1 MSAPT
6 RRPHPGSRAPTRGPL
21 ARLRRLVARLPARL
35 LAFNLLLVLVP
46 ITGLFYFG
54 LHQLLGRYERRLLD
68 GQERSMAQ
76 QGRLLAAALSDRP
89 AEPFPNADA
98 APAAAEPVAGLA
110 DGPLDADTAEGILA
124 GLEQRLTA
132 RLRVYDVDGRL
143 LADSS
148 RLGPRRDELD
158 AGSGAAAYGE
168 GPAATEDSWLYRFGA
183 APFRVWRR
191 WFRESG
197 ETSLRQRADSQ
208 EPTLPAAVR
217 SALAGRYGAETRPT
231 PGDQGSLTL
240 HVAIPVRSSE
250 RVIGVALA
258 SQSTYR
264 ILEELRAMRLSF
276 FEVFLA
282 SLAGAILLSVVA
294 ATTIARPIRRL
305 RAEAASLVDRRGRLR
320 GTFSGS
326 DKLDE
331 VGDLARALERL
342 SSRVE
347 EHLRFVESFAAD
359 VSHELKNPLTSIRA
373 ANELLAEATDRDERR
388 RLLGTVASE
397 VARMERLL
405 SAVREISLIDSML
418 DREMDQ
424 PETPP
429 VELGNLLRALTDAAR
444 LRADQGGDSV
454 EVALELPPEPV
465 LVAGAPERLAQVV
478 ENLIDNAVGFSAIGS
493 RVLVRLFSERSED
506 GFQAVLVVADRGPG
520 IPQEHVARVFDRF
533 FTYRP
538 ASGAPQRGRRQE
550 WHTGLGLSIV
560 AAIVD
565 AYGGRVTAANRPG
578 GGAELTVRLP
588 AVPPAPAG
596 GGRTQRT
603 DPSIS
608 TADHETDHGNTPD
621 KD

>member
-1 MSAPT
+1 MSA
-6 RRPHPGSRAPTRGPL
+6 RARQPHPGLRAPAIGPVG
-21 ARLRRLVARLPARL
+21 RLRRFAARLPARL

-54 LHQLLGRYERRLLD
+54 LHELLGRYERRLLD

-76 QGRLLAAALSDRP
+76 QGRVLAAALSDRP
-89 AEPFPNADA
+89 DA
-98 APAAAEPVAGLA
+98 GPPEAGGAQPGPL
-110 DGPLDADTAEGILA
+110 PLDAPLDAETAERILA
-124 GLEQRLTA
+124 GMEQRLTA
-132 RLRVYDVDGRL
+132 RLRVYDADGRL

-148 RLGPRRDELD
+148 RLGPRRDELATSAET
-158 AGSGAAAYGE
+158 AGYGDT
-168 GPAATEDSWLYRFGA
+168 PDATEDSWLYRLGA
-183 APFRVWRR
+183 APFRIWRR
-191 WFRESG
+191 WFEEPGAAPSAA
-197 ETSLRQRADSQ
+197 SADDQ
-208 EPTLPAAVR
+208 AVAVPAAVR

-231 PGDQGSLTL
+231 PGDQSSLTL
-240 HVAIPVRSSE
+240 HVAIPVRSGE

-264 ILEELRAMRLSF
+264 ILAELREMRLSF

-294 ATTIARPIRRL
+294 AATIARPIRRL

-373 ANELLAEATDRDERR
+373 ANELLAEATDQDERR
-388 RLLGTVASE
+388 RLLATIASE

-418 DREMDQ
+418 DREMDE
-424 PETPP
+424 PEAPP
-429 VELGNLLRALTDAAR
+429 VELGGLLRALADAVR
-444 LRADQGGDSV
+444 LRASHEEDGV
-454 EVALELPPEPV
+454 EVALELPPAPV
-465 LVAGAPERLAQVV
+465 LVHGAPERLAQVV
-478 ENLIDNAVGFSAIGS
+478 ENLVGNAIGFSAIGS
-493 RVLVRLFSERSED
+493 RVLVRLSFEESEAGPE
-506 GFQAVLVVADRGPG
+506 AVLVVADRGPG
-520 IPQEHVARVFDRF
+520 IPPEHLGRVFDRF
-533 FTYRP
+533 FSYRP
-538 ASGAPQRGRRQE
+538 PSGTNRRERRRQE

-565 AYGGRVTAANRPG
+565 AYGGRVAAENRPG
-578 GGAELTVRLP
+578 GGAEFTVRLP
-588 AVPPAPAG
+588 ALEPDPAT
-596 GGRTQRT
+596 GGRAARRDPSTPTT
-603 DPSIS
+603 DP
-608 TADHETDHGNTPD
+608 G
-621 KD
+621 